1 MVYIILC
8 EMIYDILFR
17 DHRKGF
23 QMEKE
28 LLYKI
33 IYDDLVEGIQSGKY
47 PAGSKLPSEKE
58 LMDKYNVSRITS
70 KKALEMLAERNVIV
84 RMPGKGSYVLDE
96 SKAGDDRHPLQGIAA
111 LEPDPEKKNRMIG
124 VVLDSFGPTFGCDI
138 VAGIEHECWTKH
150 YNMVLKCS
158 YGTIEDE
165 VRAIDELTAMGV
177 DGIILMCT
185 QGEAYNVRIM
195 RLALDNFPMVLID
208 RELKGLSIP
217 YIGTDNYAAAKE
229 LVGVLIEQGHKN
241 ICFVS
246 GSPLQTSSV
255 FDRFNGYRDGL
266 LEHNIITNEDMWITD
281 LNLAVENL
289 DEFRDV
295 DKVMRMKLQEYAK
308 THEQVTAYFA
318 INETMGANIYK
329 ALKEIGVEREIVF
342 FDGSE
347 NPFEDEEKFTHV
359 TQGQYLMGAMA
370 VKALGKIFK
379 GEEVPAKKF
388 IPYTIV
394 KKSDR

>member
-1 MVYIILC
+1 
-8 EMIYDILFR
+8 MICYFEIVER
-17 DHRKGF
+17 EIG
-23 QMEKE
+23 MERE

-58 LMDKYNVSRITS
+58 LMDQYNVSRITS
-70 KKALEMLAERNVIV
+70 KKALEMLAEKNVIV

-96 SKAGDDRHPLQGIAA
+96 SKAGEEKHTAQGVAA
-111 LEPDPEKKNRMIG
+111 LEPEHEKKMRLIG
-124 VVLDSFGPTFGCDI
+124 VVLDSFGTSFGADI

-158 YGTIEDE
+158 YGNIDDE

-185 QGEAYNVRIM
+185 LGEAYNVRVM
-195 RLALDNFPMVLID
+195 RLALDGFPMVLLD

-217 YIGTDNYAAAKE
+217 FIGTDNYAAAKE
-229 LVGVLIEQGHKN
+229 LVELLIKAGHRN

-255 FDRFNGYRDGL
+255 ADRFNGYRDGL
-266 LEHNIITNEDMWITD
+266 LEHNIITNEDMWIND
-281 LNLAVENL
+281 LDKAVENL
-289 DEFRDV
+289 DEFKDADV
-295 DKVMRMKLQEYAK
+295 VTRQRIQEYAE
-308 THEQVTAYFA
+308 THRQVTVYFA
-318 INETMGANIYK
+318 VNETVAANTYK
-329 ALKEIGVEREIVF
+329 ALRNAGIDREVVF
-342 FDGSE
+342 FDGVD
-347 NPFEDEEKFTHV
+347 DEFSLDNRFTHV
-359 TQGQYLMGAMA
+359 VQGQYIMGAMA
-370 VKALGKIFK
+370 VKTLNKIFK
-379 GEEVPAKKF
+379 GEEVPLKRF

-394 KKSDR
+394 EKSKN